1 VIARVTIAARAR
13 EASRAAHQAVTRK
26 TAISHRL
33 NLPGK
38 LADCASTDPA
48 ESELFIVEGESAG
61 GRALIRVARE
71 AHDNVSVLREACLL
85 AALPH
90 PGIVRVFETGRLE
103 HRTWFAHEIIEG
115 LTLQAMFQAL
125 PASASG
131 EGSNAS
137 EGIEAATAVGML
149 RDVAEILAYA
159 HQRGVIHC
167 AISPEKLVVSRGR
180 GFAMCVTEWA
190 AARAHDA
197 STPYSGELG
206 PFTAPELLQGDI
218 VDDRVDVF
226 ALGVVAYRTLTGRM
240 PAVQPIPTEVH
251 CPDVPRELT
260 ALVDQMLSQDRW
272 DRPSAAEVR
281 AELAW
286 LTTALATQ
294 TGSVEV
300 VRMRRPRWTPQIDP
314 GTTLR
319 AQPALEPG
327 NEPRLHRDDRD

>member
-1 VIARVTIAARAR
+1 MERLRIGDYQVEQEPTADRSVELYRGVHTVLPRRAMIRLARAPHD
-13 EASRAAHQAVTRK
+13 S
-26 TAISHRL
+26 
-33 NLPGK
+33 
-38 LADCASTDPA
+38 
-48 ESELFIVEGESAG
+48 
-61 GRALIRVARE
+61 VA
-71 AHDNVSVLREACLL
+71 VLREACLL

-103 HRTWFAHEIIEG
+103 QRTWFAHEIVEG

-125 PASASG
+125 PATTVGTAS
-131 EGSNAS
+131 EGSEPS
-137 EGIEAATAVGML
+137 DGIEAATAVGML

-197 STPYSGELG
+197 STPFTGELG

-240 PAVQPIPTEVH
+240 PAVHPIPTEVH
-251 CPDVPRELT
+251 CPGVPRELT

-286 LTTALATQ
+286 LATALATQ

-300 VRMRRPRWTPQIDP
+300 VRMRRPRWTPQIDS
-314 GTTLR
+314 GKTLR
-319 AQPALEPG
+319 AQPEPEPG

>member
-1 VIARVTIAARAR
+1 MVRLRIGDYQVER
-13 EASRAAHQAVTRK
+13 EP
-26 TAISHRL
+26 TA
-33 NLPGK
+33 
-38 LADCASTDPA
+38 DP
-48 ESELFIVEGESAG
+48 SVELFRGVHTVLPR
-61 GRALIRVARE
+61 RALIRVARE
-71 AHDNVSVLREACLL
+71 AHDSVSVLREACLL

-90 PGIVRVFETGRLE
+90 PGIVRVFETGRLD
-103 HRTWFAHEIIEG
+103 HRTWFAHEIVEG

-125 PASASG
+125 PARTAG
-131 EGSNAS
+131 DAGHRSNPSDPSDPSDPS

-197 STPYSGELG
+197 STPYRGELG

-240 PAVQPIPTEVH
+240 PAVHPIPTEVH
-251 CPDVPRELT
+251 CPGVPRELT
-260 ALVDQMLSQDRW
+260 ALVDQMLSRDRW

-281 AELAW
+281 GELAW

-294 TGSVEV
+294 AGAVEI
-300 VRMRRPRWTPQIDP
+300 VRVRKPRWTPQIDL
-314 GTTLR
+314 GTTPR
-319 AQPALEPG
+319 SQPESEEDILLG
-327 NEPRLHRDDRD
+327 LQRDDRD